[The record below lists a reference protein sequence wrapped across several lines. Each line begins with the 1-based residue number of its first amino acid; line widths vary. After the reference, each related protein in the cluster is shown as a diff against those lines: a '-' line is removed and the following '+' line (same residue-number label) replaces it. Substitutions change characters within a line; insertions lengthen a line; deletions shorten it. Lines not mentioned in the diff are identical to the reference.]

1 MKSLLL
7 FAFFALI
14 TFCSAT
20 PKYPEHINIFH
31 GEGCSADDLFVSRF
45 KPQISALG
53 PDVERILQA
62 VLAKGGPQ
70 AGKTYSSLATFVD
83 RFGPRMTGSQSLEDA
98 IDYMITRLKKEGHQN
113 VHGEEVEV
121 PVWVGEMENSV
132 F

>member
-7 FAFFALI
+7 FALFALV
-14 TFCSAT
+14 TTCCSAT
-20 PKYPEHINIFH
+20 PKKYPQHINIFH
-31 GEGCSADDLFVSRF
+31 GEVCSADDLFVNRF
-45 KPQISALG
+45 KPQIAALG

-113 VHGEEVEV
+113 VHGEEVSV
-121 PVWVGEMENSV
+121 PVWVSEK
-132 F
+132 